1 MKLGLFQKF
10 ILFFTLICSTESF
23 FINTLQSGE
32 FEVLEGEVSHLAEL
46 VGQASKELDLA
57 TTGATESGLS
67 KTKVDEINKEIEGK
81 TPEEAEIIIEERLP
95 EQAQKEA
102 YQNLQKAETKLKE
115 AQTELEAAKQK
126 DNADSGK
133 LVPEDPLDKIN
144 PDAANPGL
152 DPVTEPK
159 ASDVVESE
167 NPQKASSD
175 AAKEAQENLAQSKEA
190 ATDQLKTSKIERDEF
205 QQALDKKVA
214 SAQAVEDTNKAI
226 QAKLDEFSGKLKT
239 HTNIKPEMTSVTS
252 SLKDPLLRDT
262 DVLSQRLDNL
272 MSDASTDLE
281 NATRAKDRA
290 QADLE
295 IKKQNLDNNN
305 TGPRGKINEQELA
318 DAQARFNNAEEEL
331 TKAKSQLKEVEDYY
345 KTAKKDLADNKATY
359 KKAKSEYYAKVS
371 SEDGIERVKAET
383 AHVKSEINIKQK
395 EIKVLEKKIGR
406 EVSNNELDEISKKPK
421 PLTEVDQDIYNLKT
435 KTDELNALQK
445 QHADLKYDI
454 SKTKW
459 IMDKLAAVGEWV
471 WSQLSMGFAF
481 MIPGML
487 VDAIKEIRALEALR
501 DTIKAT
507 QTFGGIKMKIVDGLM
522 SEEDPLSSIFVY
534 SDIPGDYS
542 AKQRRYFVSVG
553 KYGDFAQDYLGS
565 GKITQMVELTTGAV
579 IDSSGVVES
588 MTPLFKSVT
597 ISAKSS
603 NKSIQDFVSE
613 QYRFVAGL
621 DKRKAVAGMLA
632 SGGKGNQQ
640 IDTAANGNA
649 SLAALFQ
656 ADSKNLYAFPDAT
669 TAVSPLLNS
678 SLALFAQD
686 TTMTSFGDFALREM
700 QGIGAATAL
709 LANYETLLIN
719 PTDQG
724 GNKIIT
730 ALNEGKDLT
739 DQATLTS
746 LGISADQL
754 IKKGIT
760 KGTRLVGQGIYMYES
775 DTTQAAQFARSKV
788 DKALQPFIHDYL
800 VCVDQDLMIVPLHV
814 AKVNSNA
821 DAPIDKPV
829 VEWAINPNISYVVS
843 LLNGATFAVGC
854 HGQSLKNSSGAVD
867 TTIAQTVLKTVIGQY
882 KSTELLTQIGAMKLF
897 VDTQIV
903 DGPFF
908 LREGLFAIFEKSAS
922 ERLSNLSSDVLQKIQ
937 LIDLLGQAGQG
948 APLSSQDDDMSIDT
962 KKSLL
967 DPEKGGGVYVYRID
981 NALSGAVGAIK
992 LPDYVIPVTVNQ
1004 ATGNYMFV
1012 PLGMQA
1018 AVQSGTAMGRVS
1030 TQVTALISLITG
1042 QIYDATYTLFSNTFR
1057 TNVLKMDAPAQP
1069 RQCTGSTPGLI
1080 CINGYVVQD
1089 GGQNAPLATA
1099 FMETD
1104 LNPLNQKRTPE
1115 TEITMWPFYF
1125 MLLKYDYCS
1134 SGVINPNTSKTDLV
1148 QYLNEGFLQV
1158 TQCAN
1163 PQTLPVPLY
1172 RILPQEMT
1180 GMPWPSSVNAALQKT
1195 TQEAQSLDTHSQ
1207 NLKTVLDNVHTV
1219 TVPKDNSDPKTWTFT
1234 QVHTAWRNALMAD
1247 PNNKWSMILAQ
1258 GPHNF
1263 TANNEPN
1270 WSLMGQVIGKKAGDT
1285 PAVVSLYSVSSPGLT
1300 HALSGLW
1307 VAAQFN
1313 TINGPIVV
1321 DASNKLADGSLVKLG
1336 QYLGLGGQFGL
1347 RNQAAAGQDPLI
1359 AVVQAGTEFSLK
1371 TFNQVGADFSEDST
1385 LNALI
1390 NIGSGVVLLRLSMTM
1405 ADGSKKEI
1413 VAPVVNAY
1421 QELYQINPADVTQAF
1436 LKTTG
1441 MTLNAGLQAQLSV
1454 LQSGRLNNFYGPSLF
1469 GPFTLFVSRDQVN
1482 SGNYIYQ
1489 VFKDNSPATATVTDY
1504 LVAVKDTVD
1513 GALEWGGP
1521 IDLTTTAVVSLVSGI
1536 KYTRSHTEDLL
1547 WQVNGQDHIIEYD
1560 TLVATKSGTLSLD
1573 QFAPTIMTILES
1585 KSSNSIESSLKS
1597 AISQTNQAYVKNLV
1611 QKIQQQQAQDLGIA
1625 DMSYEQK
1632 VMQLINT
1639 KQSSFV
1645 FPTVLTRVAGTG
1657 SDGGNMYQDSN
1668 GNYYVRQTPT
1678 TAAATT
1684 SAHGFK
1690 TVGYYAFNIASV
1702 QVSGQ
1707 TQAAADIHINQFP
1720 TGVYFEV
1727 TDQAQPTLNVDQESS
1742 IDQAEVASTLSITG
1756 TIAAV
1761 NVLSGSAAIAMAT
1774 AHGVTIDQTT
1784 GKQSITFAVERK
1796 ALAMADA
1803 DKNLAGGKDGV
1814 VMKLVTSNPALTDAD
1829 GTVSYL
1835 YYNIANASAL
1845 LQTGIGTSAKIQDL
1859 LTPHAPSDILLQI
1872 NPKKSAPYYLSLV
1885 SGLEYS
1891 IDGQPMAI
1899 KAIAYLPQKTDGT
1912 FITQAPLVVWG
1923 QDDAITLFVPY
1934 HLSATDTSL
1943 NRFAQYVPID
1953 QGVMYQYA
1961 TSDATKIYNFTYLNP
1976 ATATDDNPRGIA
1988 DGGVYKVDA
1997 NNPKVV
2003 IKSWPA
2009 NPAIAAEKPLTIQ
2022 AAGNMTTALQEA
2034 QQSGLIAS
2042 QTLYAMMNVGY
2053 TQASDPAP
2061 LYIDAYFA
2069 QSTDQWNLY
2078 DVQDPQNPLSL
2089 GLFKKAVN
2097 ADGSAIIIPTVL
2109 KFLGQRDVAQGS
2121 SQLSQM
2127 NTLLLNNAILFK
2139 DNSVTSQ
2146 NKADVTGFIWMYR
2159 YFALDPIKHNWYN
2172 NNQVS
2177 MSFIQATSP
2186 LLYCN
2191 GQDAQGACTQWPT
2204 EAIGSQ
2210 LPHDVAYFG
2219 LIYKNNSYVYQFEFP
2234 RAEQKDLTQYYAQL
2248 KKKPVTSLEGK
2259 LTLVPLIN
2267 VNGLTQLNDQVIGRP
2282 GDSGSFA
2289 DYKTAVTQQ
2298 VTDFY
2303 DKKIKIIQD
2312 SLTNAITAATAN
2324 NTAQQSLAYQQGKPR
2339 PTELVNQPVAVIPA
2353 GKSVSLSTAQSQS
2366 SLKASNSLTNAQVDA
2381 LQKQKTQTLQEVAQ
2395 LFTVMSA
2402 NINKLYY
2409 DTSTKTVVYKVTGN
2423 DALIGAQPGDYIS
2436 YPSTTQEGGFV
2447 FDAAG
2452 VPTGAVIGGADM
2464 QAIQAQLGGL
2474 VVAQDE
2480 PLKLVAPK
2488 MVGNTEITIPN
2499 YVMPQAAAQ

>member
-1 MKLGLFQKF
+1 MKLGLFQKC
-10 ILFFTLICSTESF
+10 ILFLTLVCSAELF
-23 FINTLQSGE
+23 FINALQAAE
-32 FEVLEGEVSHLAEL
+32 FEALEGEVSRLSGLA
-46 VGQASKELDLA
+46 GKASEEVELA
-57 TTGATESGLS
+57 TTRATESGIDS
-67 KTKVDEINKEIEGK
+67 EKIEEFK
-81 TPEEAEIIIEERLP
+81 NEDPAKLEENPEFKQLTPEQKATVKELN
-95 EQAQKEA
+95 QAQGE
-102 YQNLQKAETKLKE
+102 LKE
-115 AQTELEAAKQK
+115 AQTELTAAQERA
-126 DNADSGK
+126 NAASEK
-133 LVPEDPLDKIN
+133 LVDKPIDPLN
-144 PDAANPGL
+144 PDAINPGI
-152 DPVTEPK
+152 DPVGKPK
-159 ASDVVESE
+159 TSDVVESE
-167 NPQKASSD
+167 APEKANTD
-175 AAKEAQENLAQSKEA
+175 AAQAVEKDPAQSKEA
-190 ATDQLKTSKIERDEF
+190 AKEQLETAKIERDDF
-205 QQALDKKVA
+205 QQALDKKVT
-214 SAQAVEDTNKAI
+214 SAKTIEDTNKDI
-226 QAKLDEFSGKLKT
+226 QTKLDEFSSTLKT

-252 SLKDPLLRDT
+252 SLKDPLLRDA

-272 MSDASTDLE
+272 MSDASTDLQ
-281 NATRAKDRA
+281 NATRAKNNA
-290 QADLE
+290 QADLD
-295 IKKQNLDNNN
+295 IKNKNYANNN
-305 TGPRGKINEQELA
+305 TGPRGLNKDELA
-318 DAQARFNNAEEEL
+318 AAQTRFDKADAEL
-331 TKAKSQLKEVEDYY
+331 TRAKNQLKDVLDYY
-345 KTAKKDLADNKATY
+345 ETAKKDLADNKAAY

-371 SEDGIERVKAET
+371 SEDGIERVKGET
-383 AHVKSEINIKQK
+383 ARIKSEINAKET

-406 EVSNNELDEISKKPK
+406 EVPKTELEAISEKPK
-421 PLTEVDQDIYNLKT
+421 PLNEVDQDVYNLKT
-435 KTDELNALQK
+435 KKDELNALQK

-454 SKTKW
+454 SWTRSFIKFLGKGVDW
-459 IMDKLAAVGEWV
+459 I

-501 DTIKAT
+501 ETIGSA
-507 QTFGGIKMKIVDGLM
+507 QTFGGIKMKIVNGLM
-522 SEEDPLSSIFVY
+522 SEEDPLSSIFLY
-534 SDIPGDYS
+534 SDIPGEYS

-588 MTPLFKSVT
+588 MTPLFKAVT

-632 SGGKGNQQ
+632 QGGKGNQQ
-640 IDTAANGNA
+640 IDTAAKGNA
-649 SLAALFQ
+649 ALAGIFQ

-669 TAVSPLLNS
+669 TAISPLLQS
-678 SLALFAQD
+678 SLGLFAQD
-686 TTMTSFGDFALREM
+686 LSVNGFGDFALREM
-700 QGIGAATAL
+700 QGIGALTAIL
-709 LANYETLLIN
+709 SQYEELFIN
-719 PTDQG
+719 NSG
-724 GNKIIT
+724 MHSKINQ
-730 ALNEGKDLT
+730 ALNQGKDLT

-754 IKKGIT
+754 IKKGIA
-760 KGTRLVGQGIYMYES
+760 KGTRLVGQGIYIYES

-788 DKALQPFIHDYL
+788 DKVLQPFIHDYL
-800 VCVDQDLMIVPLHV
+800 VCVDQDLNLIPLHV

-821 DAPIDKPV
+821 DAPLDKPV
-829 VEWAINPNISYVVS
+829 VEWTINPNIAYIVS
-843 LLNGATFAVGC
+843 LLNGATFALGC

-948 APLSSQDDDMSIDT
+948 AQLSSQDDDMSIDT

-981 NALSGAVGAIK
+981 NALVGPIDGVK

-1042 QIYDATYTLFSNTFR
+1042 QIYDATYTLFPNTFR

-1115 TEITMWPFYF
+1115 TEIKMWPFYF

-1134 SGVINPNTSKTDLV
+1134 SGIINPNTSKTDLV

-1180 GMPWPSSVNAALQKT
+1180 GMPWPSSINAALQKT
-1195 TQEAQSLDTHSQ
+1195 TQEAQSLDAHSQ

-1270 WSLMGQVIGKKAGDT
+1270 WSLAGQIIGKKAGDT

-1300 HALSGLW
+1300 NSLSGLW

-1313 TINGPIVV
+1313 GINGPIVV
-1321 DASNKLADGSLVKLG
+1321 DASNKIADGSLVKLG

-1371 TFNQVGADFSEDST
+1371 IFNQIGADFSEDGT

-1405 ADGSKKEI
+1405 TDGSKKEI

-1585 KSSNSIESSLKS
+1585 KSSNSVESSLKS
-1597 AISQTNQAYVKNLV
+1597 TISQANQAYVKDLV

-1625 DMSYEQK
+1625 DMSYEQ
-1632 VMQLINT
+1632 VVTQLINT
-1639 KQSSFV
+1639 KKASFA

-1684 SAHGFK
+1684 SAQGFK
-1690 TVGYYAFNIASV
+1690 TVGYYAFNIALV
-1702 QVSGQ
+1702 QASGQ

-1742 IDQAEVASTLSITG
+1742 IDQAAVGSTLSITG
-1756 TIAAV
+1756 TISAV

-1774 AHGVTIDQTT
+1774 SHGVTIDQTT

-1814 VMKLVTSNPALTDAD
+1814 VMKLVTSNSALTSAD

-1859 LTPHAPSDILLQI
+1859 LTPHAPSDILLQV
-1872 NPKKSAPYYLSLV
+1872 NPKKSAPYYVSLV

-1899 KAIAYLPQKTDGT
+1899 KAVAYLSQKTDGT
-1912 FITQAPLVVWG
+1912 FITQAPLVEWG
-1923 QDDAITLFVPY
+1923 QDNTITLFIPY
-1934 HLSATDTSL
+1934 HLSATDSSL

-1953 QGVMYQYA
+1953 QGVIYQY
-1961 TSDATKIYNFTYLNP
+1961 TTPDATKIYNFTYLNP
-1976 ATATDDNPRGIA
+1976 ATATNDNPRGIA

-1997 NNPKVV
+1997 SNPKIVV
-2003 IKSWPA
+2003 KSWSA
-2009 NPAIAAEKPLTIQ
+2009 NAAIVADKPLTVQ
-2022 AAGNMTTALQEA
+2022 AAGNMAAALQEA
-2034 QQSGLIAS
+2034 QQSGLMAS

-2061 LYIDAYFA
+2061 LYVDAYFTE
-2069 QSTDQWNLY
+2069 STGQWNVY
-2078 DVQDPQNPLSL
+2078 DVQDPQNPVSL

-2097 ADGSAIIIPTVL
+2097 PDGSAMIIPTVL
-2109 KFLGQRDVAQGS
+2109 KFLGQRDATQGAA
-2121 SQLSQM
+2121 QLSQM
-2127 NTLLLNNAILFK
+2127 STLLLNNAILFK
-2139 DNSVTSQ
+2139 DNSVISQ

-2159 YFALDPIKHNWYN
+2159 YFTLDPIKHNWYN
-2172 NNQVS
+2172 NNLVS

-2191 GQDAQGACTQWPT
+2191 GQDVQGTCTQWPT
-2204 EAIGSQ
+2204 ESIGSQ

-2234 RAEQKDLTQYYAQL
+2234 RSEQKDLTQYYTQL
-2248 KKKPVTSLEGK
+2248 KKKPVVSLEGT
-2259 LTLVPLIN
+2259 LTLVPFIN
-2267 VNGLTQLNDQVIGRP
+2267 INGLSQLSDQVIGRP
-2282 GDSGSFA
+2282 GNSGSFA
-2289 DYKTAVTQQ
+2289 DYKTMVNQQ

-2312 SLTNAITAATAN
+2312 SLTNAINAATAN
-2324 NTAQQSLAYQQGKPR
+2324 NAAQQNLAYQQGKPR
-2339 PTELVNQPVAVIPA
+2339 PTELSEQPVAVIPA
-2353 GKSVSLSTAQSQS
+2353 GKSVSLSTAQSQN
-2366 SLKASNSLTNAQVDA
+2366 SLKASNSLTNTQIAA
-2381 LQKQKTQTLQEVAQ
+2381 LQTQKTQTLKSIAD
-2395 LFTVMSA
+2395 LFVTMSA

-2409 DTSTKTVVYKVTGN
+2409 DTSTKTVVYKVIGG
-2423 DALIGAQPGDYIS
+2423 DAFIGAQAGDYIS

-2480 PLKLVAPK
+2480 PLKMTVPK
-2488 MVGNTEITIPN
+2488 MVGDAQITIPK
-2499 YVMPQAAAQ
+2499 YVMPQTAVQ